1 MNGDFSMTLKDIA
14 QEVGISYQAVSAV
27 LNNRPGIR
35 VSAKR
40 REQILEIAR
49 KGGYQRNFSYNLFHR
64 RKTNT
69 MAVIPSVQFQ
79 KEMGT
84 RNWLICHLL
93 SEGNVHGFAAYFDN
107 GMTQDEENNLAR
119 IRALEQRGVENFI
132 FIGTPCGYLRIM
144 EELKK
149 LNRNYIGCN
158 SRFDR
163 NIESD
168 FFTASLNLV
177 DFARSQVG
185 DNLKL
190 IIPYPA
196 KIGSSKRREAL
207 MTRYPMPEK
216 EFCDRFL
223 QAVPPAVPSKA
234 RYTDQFRN
242 GSLAAEK
249 IMSRVQPPVGLICH
263 TDFYAAGAAD
273 WLTRHGY
280 QVGRDAVITG
290 FDNEL
295 VTQFAPYPISSAS
308 MDCEEVVRLLLEHMD
323 RSDELQIKIPARIWL
338 RK

>member
-1 MNGDFSMTLKDIA
+1 MTLKDIA

-64 RKTNT
+64 KKTNT
-69 MAVIPSVQFQ
+69 MAIIPSVQSQ

-93 SEGNVHGFAAYFDN
+93 SEGNCHGFATYFDN
-107 GMTQDEENNLAR
+107 NMTMDDENNLAR
-119 IRALEQRGVENFI
+119 IRALEQRGVENFV
-132 FIGTPCGYLRIM
+132 FIGTPCGHLRIM

-149 LNRNYIGCN
+149 LKRNYIGYN
-158 SRFDR
+158 SGFDR
-163 NIESD
+163 NIRSD
-168 FFTASLNLV
+168 FFAASLELV

-196 KIGSSKRREAL
+196 QESSSKRLAA
-207 MTRYPMPEK
+207 MKTRYPLPDK

-223 QAVPPAVPSKA
+223 QAVPRPVPFNE
-234 RYTDQFRN
+234 QFRS
-242 GSLAAEK
+242 GSIAAEK
-249 IMSRVQPPVGLICH
+249 IMSRVKTPVGLICH

-273 WLTRHGY
+273 WLTHNGF
-280 QVGRDAVITG
+280 QVGKDAVITG

-295 VTQFAPYPISSAS
+295 ITQFAPYPISSAS
-308 MDCEEVVRLLLEHMD
+308 MDCEKIVRLLLEHMEQTE
-323 RSDELQIKIPARIWL
+323 ELQIKIPAQMWL

>member
-1 MNGDFSMTLKDIA
+1 MTLKDIA
-14 QEVGISYQAVSAV
+14 RDVGISYQAVSAV

-49 KGGYQRNFSYNLFHR
+49 KGGYQRNFSYDLFRR

-69 MAVIPSVQFQ
+69 MAIIPSIQFQ

-84 RNWLICHLL
+84 SNWLICHLL
-93 SEGNVHGFAAYFDN
+93 SEGNSHGFAAYFDN
-107 GMTQDEENNLAR
+107 GMTMDEEGNLAR
-119 IRALEQRGVENFI
+119 IRALEQRGAENFI
-132 FIGTPCGYLRIM
+132 FIGTPCGYLRIQD
-144 EELKK
+144 ELKK
-149 LNRNYIGCN
+149 LKRNYIGYN

-168 FFTASLNLV
+168 FFAASLELV

-196 KIGSSKRREAL
+196 QKGSSKRLEAM
-207 MTRYPMPEK
+207 MTRYPLPEK
-216 EFCDRFL
+216 EFCARFL
-223 QAVPPAVPSKA
+223 QAVPPAVPSNE
-234 RYTDQFRN
+234 RYPDQFRK
-242 GSLAAEK
+242 GRLAAEK
-249 IMSRVQPPVGLICH
+249 IMSHVRTPVGLICH

-273 WLTRHGY
+273 WLVHHGY

-290 FDNEL
+290 FDNEP

-308 MDCEEVVRLLLEHMD
+308 MDCGKIVRLLLENMG
-323 RSDELQIKIPARIWL
+323 RSEELQIRIPARMWL